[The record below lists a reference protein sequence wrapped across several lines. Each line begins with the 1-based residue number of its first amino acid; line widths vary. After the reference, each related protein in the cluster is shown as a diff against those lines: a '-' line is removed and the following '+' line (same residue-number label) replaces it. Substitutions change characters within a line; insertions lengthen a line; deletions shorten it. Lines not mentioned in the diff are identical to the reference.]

1 MKALNIVV
9 LTLNGLFTA
18 AIGFVM
24 VQNAPGQLM
33 ELGLTTEPVVRGTF
47 FALGLTVLF
56 SSGFSFLAAYWCFNH
71 PHMGRLLSALIG
83 GVLLVGAVALFVIA
97 DVRIVLLTDGIRG
110 LVVLAVAM
118 PYHPRHH

>member
-9 LTLNGLFTA
+9 LTLNGLITA

-118 PYHPRHH
+118 LYHPRHH